1 MNKQSNIAR
10 LTRSDKLEAI
20 AAPVRIVHLGLGAF
34 HRAHQAWFT
43 QHASD
48 GALWGIAAFTGRKP
62 DAAKALDAQDGLF
75 TLIERGENIDK
86 FELVTSIVEA
96 YDGADVASLSRLVAA
111 PSTSI
116 ITLTITEGAYN
127 LTANGTLDTD
137 KPAVIADIAVIAAGS
152 ADPVRRGEARWAAT
166 APGRVVQALDARRK
180 AGAGP
185 VAVVSCDNLANNAV
199 AARRAIGD
207 LAAAANVEL
216 GLWINDNV
224 SFVGTSVD
232 RITPR
237 TTEAEISLVESQCG
251 YADLCPVVTEPFS
264 DWVLEGE
271 FPAGRPDWESAGAVF
286 VECIEPF
293 ENRKLWLL
301 NGAHSLLAYAG
312 LLRGYH
318 TVAEALADP
327 VCAGWVEGF
336 WDEAERS
343 LPVNGLA
350 ITEYRQALL
359 RRFGNARISHHLAQ
373 IATDG
378 SSKLRMRA
386 VPVYLLER
394 ARGRSGRGALRL
406 IAAWVSFLRDAHG
419 MGKDIAD
426 VQAAEL
432 QSALNRTAGE
442 DLRALLAVLDGDLA
456 DDALVVAQLEA
467 EIMDLEN

>member
-1 MNKQSNIAR
+1 MKCS
-10 LTRSDKLEAI
+10 
-20 AAPVRIVHLGLGAF
+20 
-34 HRAHQAWFT
+34 
-43 QHASD
+43 
-48 GALWGIAAFTGRKP
+48 
-62 DAAKALDAQDGLF
+62 
-75 TLIERGENIDK
+75 
-86 FELVTSIVEA
+86 
-96 YDGADVASLSRLVAA
+96 
-111 PSTSI
+111 
-116 ITLTITEGAYN
+116 
-127 LTANGTLDTD
+127 
-137 KPAVIADIAVIAAGS
+137 
-152 ADPVRRGEARWAAT
+152 
-166 APGRVVQALDARRK
+166 
-180 AGAGP
+180 
-185 VAVVSCDNLANNAV
+185 
-199 AARRAIGD
+199 
-207 LAAAANVEL
+207 
-216 GLWINDNV
+216 
-224 SFVGTSVD
+224 
-232 RITPR
+232 
-237 TTEAEISLVESQCG
+237 
-251 YADLCPVVTEPFS
+251 
-264 DWVLEGE
+264 
-271 FPAGRPDWESAGAVF
+271 
-286 VECIEPF
+286 
-293 ENRKLWLL
+293 
-301 NGAHSLLAYAG
+301 
-312 LLRGYH
+312 
-318 TVAEALADP
+318 
-327 VCAGWVEGF
+327 GWVEGF